1 MKIAPLQ
8 LDAAGIKRYS
18 KLLRTCFPAKSSKA
32 GKFSES
38 SLIWLYTKN
47 PEGLAI
53 GFDAFDDGQ
62 LVAHY
67 VCIPT
72 TITGADGPVKAL
84 LSLNTATAPQY
95 QGKGLFTQLARATFA
110 VATQQGFSCVYGKQW
125 DEHPHL

>member
-1 MKIAPLQ
+1 MGVQIMNIAPLQ

-18 KLLRTCFPAKSSKA
+18 KLLRTCFSATSSKA
-32 GKFSES
+32 GKFSEA

-53 GFDAFDDGQ
+53 GFDAFDDGE

-72 TITGADGPVKAL
+72 TITVTTGPVKAL
-84 LSLNTATAPQY
+84 LSLNTATPSPASCPKMCFLRLAP
-95 QGKGLFTQLARATFA
+95 
-110 VATQQGFSCVYGKQW
+110 S
-125 DEHPHL
+125 